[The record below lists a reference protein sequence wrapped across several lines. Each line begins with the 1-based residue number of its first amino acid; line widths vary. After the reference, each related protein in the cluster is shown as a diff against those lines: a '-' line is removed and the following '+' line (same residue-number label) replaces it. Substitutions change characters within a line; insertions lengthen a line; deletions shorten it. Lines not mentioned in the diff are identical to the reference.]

1 MGGALR
7 PGRATVVSGASG
19 PRPIAEGVSGRL
31 ADKRTESEPAA
42 SRGSESRLG
51 LVPPARTG
59 GRRPLTRKPAVARPG
74 PARARFRLTR
84 RATILALALCAVV
97 VTIAYP
103 LQEYLSENSQLDS
116 INRQNATL
124 SGQVSQL
131 QRQIGLW
138 NDPDFVR
145 IQVRGQL
152 HYVMPG
158 EEGFTV
164 PGPANGTEPLG
175 LPTPAPSPWY
185 EKLWNSVKSPSADPG
200 TGGR

>member
-1 MGGALR
+1 MARSVRGAPPSFR
-7 PGRATVVSGASG
+7 EPSGH
-19 PRPIAEGVSGRL
+19 RPIAEGVSDRL
-31 ADKRTESEPAA
+31 ADKRTESEPEARRA
-42 SRGSESRLG
+42 GESRLG
-51 LVPPARTG
+51 LVPPARAG
-59 GRRPLTRKPAVARPG
+59 GRKTLPRRSAVGRPG
-74 PARARFRLTR
+74 PARPRFRLTR
-84 RATILALALCAVV
+84 RATILVLALCAVV

-124 SGQVSQL
+124 TGQVSQL
-131 QRQIGLW
+131 QRQIALW
-138 NDPDFVR
+138 NDPGYVR

-175 LPTPAPSPWY
+175 LPTPAASPWY
-185 EKLWNSVKSPSADPG
+185 DKLWNSVKSPSADPG